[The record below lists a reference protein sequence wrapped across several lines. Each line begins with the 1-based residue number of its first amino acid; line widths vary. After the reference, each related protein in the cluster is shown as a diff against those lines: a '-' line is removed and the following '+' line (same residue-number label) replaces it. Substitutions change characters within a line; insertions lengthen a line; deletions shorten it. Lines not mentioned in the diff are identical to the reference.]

1 MSSSHLVPDQ
11 PADRAADTAAAAPG
25 PAARGELRGLTG
37 LRIVAAVWVVLFH
50 FHFTPLPGVAEVS
63 AVLGPLIAN
72 GALGVD
78 LFFVLSGFVIAY
90 TYLEKLGPR
99 LRAGA
104 TVRFVWARASRMWPL
119 YALVFHL
126 FGIWLVARL
135 VLGTDP
141 QIAWQA
147 AQPEMTP
154 GEWLEQVVMVQLW
167 TSPFLDGASWVGSTW
182 SISAEW
188 LAYLLF
194 PVAAL
199 GFFRLRNLPAALLA
213 IGALLLMAPLAGA
226 YLLLGTPYY
235 PWSWLTRILC
245 GFGAG
250 VLAFLVV
257 RRLRTTERTL
267 RAAAALAAALPV
279 AIVAGLL
286 LGEQVGPGR
295 GGLVIG
301 LFPLLVGALAVA
313 DRGPAMILSH
323 RWAVHGGHLSYA
335 LYLVHIPMFEVY
347 WTALQAVPALG
358 PDRALGYVAGVGVVL
373 ATLPVAALGFR
384 LVEEPAR
391 RRMKAL
397 LASGGGGGGGGGR
410 VLREPADPFP
420 SGPRHALSSGRRSTL
435 VSMLIAAQNQR
446 PTASTRPPD
455 RDRRSAR
462 LHTLT

>member
-1 MSSSHLVPDQ
+1 VSSRHLVPDQ

-154 GEWLEQVVMVQLW
+154 
-167 TSPFLDGASWVGSTW
+167 
-182 SISAEW
+182 
-188 LAYLLF
+188 
-194 PVAAL
+194 
-199 GFFRLRNLPAALLA
+199 
-213 IGALLLMAPLAGA
+213 
-226 YLLLGTPYY
+226 
-235 PWSWLTRILC
+235 
-245 GFGAG
+245 
-250 VLAFLVV
+250 
-257 RRLRTTERTL
+257 
-267 RAAAALAAALPV
+267 
-279 AIVAGLL
+279 
-286 LGEQVGPGR
+286 
-295 GGLVIG
+295 
-301 LFPLLVGALAVA
+301 
-313 DRGPAMILSH
+313 
-323 RWAVHGGHLSYA
+323 
-335 LYLVHIPMFEVY
+335 
-347 WTALQAVPALG
+347 
-358 PDRALGYVAGVGVVL
+358 
-373 ATLPVAALGFR
+373 
-384 LVEEPAR
+384 
-391 RRMKAL
+391 
-397 LASGGGGGGGGGR
+397 ASGWSR
-410 VLREPADPFP
+410 W
-420 SGPRHALSSGRRSTL
+420 
-435 VSMLIAAQNQR
+435 
-446 PTASTRPPD
+446 
-455 RDRRSAR
+455 
-462 LHTLT
+462 